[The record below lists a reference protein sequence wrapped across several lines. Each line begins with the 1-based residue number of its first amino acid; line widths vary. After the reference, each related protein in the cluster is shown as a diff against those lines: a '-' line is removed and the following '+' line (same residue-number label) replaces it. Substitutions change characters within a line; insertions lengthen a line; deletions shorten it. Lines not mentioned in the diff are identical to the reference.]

1 MSRPRKTLFTIV
13 ALLFWTSSIIGGMV
27 YHYRYETSPGVAS
40 TSPEQWPDGS
50 SAPFSSGKVNIIV
63 SLHPRC
69 PCSRASLEALQR
81 LQKHLGDGASIQVQ
95 FWMPEGAGPEWRKTD
110 LWQQA
115 ASLPNARLCADEGGV
130 EARRFGATTSGHIA
144 IFNADGRRIYSGGLT
159 AVRGRVGNSAD
170 IDRICALIEDELPAP
185 LATPVFGCP
194 LSGTVLPCHEGVDSC
209 LMRP

>member
-1 MSRPRKTLFTIV
+1 MSKPKQFIFTMI
-13 ALLFWTSSIIGGMV
+13 ALVLWASSIVGGMV
-27 YHYRYETSPGVAS
+27 FHYRYETTAGVSA
-40 TSPEQWPDGS
+40 TGPKDWPDES
-50 SAPFSSGKVNIIV
+50 RIPFSSGKVNIIV

-81 LQKHLGDGASIQVQ
+81 LQKQLGDRASIEVQ
-95 FWMPEGAGPEWRKTD
+95 FWMPEGAGPEWRETD
-110 LWQQA
+110 LWQLA
-115 ASLPNARLCADEGGV
+115 AALPNARLCADEGGV
-130 EARRFGATTSGHIA
+130 EAGRFGATTSGYVA
-144 IFNADGRRIYSGGLT
+144 IFNADGKRIYSGGLT
-159 AVRGRVGNSAD
+159 AVRGRTGNSAD